1 MIESDYV
8 LTGSQGG
15 IINLGLILMVRQLA
29 KIGVKLLCPKVSKK
43 VSNRFT
49 PIYLS
54 LVI

>member
-29 KIGVKLLCPKVSKK
+29 KIGVEEAQKSDEG
-43 VSNRFT
+43 S
-49 PIYLS
+49 I
-54 LVI
+54 